1 MVRTLCLLLA
11 ASGCAAGGEVVVIGH
26 RAQGIG
32 SSGENRALN
41 VPHLFDAGFGAE
53 IDIRGDGEL
62 QFELGHFTANGDSLE
77 GALGGIQAAWRLD
90 WQGRWLVLDIAND
103 RGDQVSNNLINY
115 LYQRVPG
122 TDLEGV
128 RLVVQSSNEQ
138 SLARMQSAHVTRGE
152 LLDIRFALTYWVSTE
167 YTTASWVDLVAGNV
181 SAFGELSH
189 PKPVV
194 LFGVETR
201 ASFRRALESR
211 NDVVGVITNHPR
223 RISEL
228 CDCR

>member
-1 MVRTLCLLLA
+1 MVRPLCLLLV

-32 SSGENRALN
+32 ASEENRAAN
-41 VPHLFDAGFGAE
+41 VPHLLDAGFGSE
-53 IDIRGDGEL
+53 IDIRGDGAL
-62 QFELGHFTANGDSLE
+62 PFELGHFGPNGDTLE
-77 GALGGIQAAWRLD
+77 GVLAAIEAAWQPQ

-103 RGDQVSNNLINY
+103 RGDEVSNNLINY
-115 LYQRVPG
+115 LYERVPS
-122 TDLEGV
+122 TRLEDIRV
-128 RLVVQSSNEQ
+128 VVQSSNEQ

-152 LLDIRFALTYWVSTE
+152 SLDIRFALTYWISTE

-181 SAFGELSH
+181 SAFGELNH
-189 PKPVV
+189 PKPVI

-211 NDVVGVITNHPR
+211 NDVIGVITNHPR
-223 RISEL
+223 RIAEL